1 MNRQSVAGIRELTPV
16 VTQLIGYVPFLN
28 GGLFEQSKEWK
39 DTDVKVDN
47 KVFDEIF
54 GRLLDRYNF
63 TIQENTPLDVEVALN
78 PDLLGYAYEKLIAER
93 HGQGAFYTHPTE
105 VGLMCRESLKTYLQ
119 EHTSLTDILAPRWS
133 PREGGS
139 GPKYTRM

>member
-1 MNRQSVAGIRELTPV
+1 MYDLPQWWTLC
-16 VTQLIGYVPFLN
+16 
-28 GGLFEQSKEWK
+28 EQSKEWK
-39 DTDVKVDN
+39 GTDVKVDN

-63 TIQENTPLDVEVALN
+63 TIQENTPLDVEAALS
-78 PDLLGYAYEKLIAER
+78 PDLLGYAYEELIAEQ
-93 HGQGAFYTHPTE
+93 HGQGVFYTHPTE
-105 VGLMCRESLKTYLQ
+105 GGLMCRESLKTYLQ
-119 EHTSLTDILAPRWS
+119 EHTSLTDILAARWS